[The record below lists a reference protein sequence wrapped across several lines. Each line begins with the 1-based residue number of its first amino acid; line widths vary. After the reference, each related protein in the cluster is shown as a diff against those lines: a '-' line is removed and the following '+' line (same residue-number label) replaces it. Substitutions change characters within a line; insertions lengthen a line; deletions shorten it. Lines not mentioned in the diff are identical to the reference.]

1 MIRLFFTF
9 IYTMLLATTKTTQQ
23 QLHQEQSFKFAKSV
37 YHFKLLENINNTT
50 NRPIVLGRLGLI
62 RLNGSTPI
70 IVDTSSLDQT
80 IHNNNLAISLNSSS
94 SHFFLIDESTLEI
107 RTSPSFNV
115 EPLQPSPLLSSPNSR
130 HRGSSQVSVAHQQ
143 YESYA
148 YLVHKTI
155 NSPQQHLIDKCLI
168 IVQVMSDD
176 KSEKID
182 APKFALDPYEVQ
194 MCENN
199 GPETFLVRVEAR
211 RRRRRG
217 GFETNEDLLSYH
229 LVVGNNSESSNSK
242 YSSPLFQI
250 KSDTGEIFAK
260 RALNRE
266 QRDEYVLNVVAV
278 EKKSGGRRVVS
289 ASTRVVVR
297 VLAAGENDESRP
309 RFERD
314 VYNVSMAENVDFT
327 KRPVVLTVKA
337 FGRENLTR

>member
-9 IYTMLLATTKTTQQ
+9 IYIMLLATTKTTQQ
-23 QLHQEQSFKFAKSV
+23 LYQEQSFKFAKSV
-37 YHFKLLENINNTT
+37 YHFKLLENGNNTT
-50 NRPIVLGRLGLI
+50 NKPIVLGRLGLI

-70 IVDTSSLDQT
+70 IVDTSSLDQIT
-80 IHNNNLAISLNSSS
+80 HNNNLAISLNSSS
-94 SHFFLIDESTLEI
+94 SNFLIDESTLEI

-115 EPLQPSPLLSSPNSR
+115 EPLQPPLLSPNSR
-130 HRGSSQVSVAHQQ
+130 HRGSSQVSIAYQQ

-148 YLVHKTI
+148 YLVHKNTM

-168 IVQVMSDD
+168 IVQVISDD

-182 APKFALDPYEVQ
+182 SPKFALDPYEVQ

-199 GPETFLVRVEAR
+199 GPETFLVRVEAER
-211 RRRRRG
+211 K

-229 LVVGNNSESSNSK
+229 LVVGNNSESNSK